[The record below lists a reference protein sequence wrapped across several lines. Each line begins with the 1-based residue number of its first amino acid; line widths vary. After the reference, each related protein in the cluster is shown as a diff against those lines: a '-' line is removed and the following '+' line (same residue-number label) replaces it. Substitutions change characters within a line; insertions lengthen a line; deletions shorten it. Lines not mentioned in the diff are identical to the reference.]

1 MKKSNLTLKILLAM
15 FFGLVLGGILYNFNE
30 TSFVDKVIVNGVLDL
45 LGGIFIN
52 SIKMMVV
59 PLVFVSLV
67 CGSAAIGDI
76 KKLGRVGGKTVLF
89 YITTTAIAISIAFG
103 LASITN
109 PGKGLILENLAKAEY
124 KVGTADSF
132 FNILKN
138 IVSTNPIKSLAEGNM
153 LQIIVFAILVGIG
166 ISVLGSKVEK
176 VKNLFEELN
185 VLVLKLVEIIML
197 FAPIGVFALIT
208 KTFATLGYG
217 AMFNLGKY
225 MLTVVFALIIHFTVT
240 YLGMLTVLGR
250 LNPFKFMRKFMKV
263 ITVAFSTASS
273 NATIPVTLETVQ
285 DDLGVSKGISSF
297 TIPLGATINMDGTAI
312 MQGVATVFIA
322 QIYNIPLDL
331 GDFVTV
337 VMTAT
342 LASIGTAGVP
352 GVGLIMLSMVLTQI
366 GVPVEGIALIIGIDR
381 ILDMCRTAINVT
393 GDAVCTTIIAKT
405 EGEFD
410 NEVFENEV
418 SKISQIA

>member
-1 MKKSNLTLKILLAM
+1 MKKNKLTSKILLAM
-15 FFGLVLGGILYNFNE
+15 VLGLVLGSILYNFNE
-30 TSFVDKVIVNGVLDL
+30 TSFVENFLIGGALDL

-109 PGKGLILENLAKAEY
+109 PGKGLMLEDLAKAEY
-124 KVGTADSF
+124 KVGTAESVLSIF
-132 FNILKN
+132 KN

-153 LQIIVFAILVGIG
+153 LQIIVFAVLVGIG
-166 ISVLGSKVEK
+166 ISLLGNKVEK

-225 MLTVVFALIIHFTVT
+225 MFTVVFALIIHFAIT

-285 DDLGVSKGISSF
+285 QDLGVSKGISSF

-322 QIYNIPLDL
+322 QVYNIPLDL
-331 GDFVTV
+331 GDFITV
-337 VMTAT
+337 VITAT

-393 GDAVCTTIIAKT
+393 GDAICTTIIAKS

-410 NEVFENEV
+410 NEIFEREFDKL
-418 SKISQIA
+418 SETA

>member
-1 MKKSNLTLKILLAM
+1 
-15 FFGLVLGGILYNFNE
+15 
-30 TSFVDKVIVNGVLDL
+30 
-45 LGGIFIN
+45 
-52 SIKMMVV
+52 MMVV

-132 FNILKN
+132 LSILKN
-138 IVSTNPIKSLAEGNM
+138 IVTTNPIKSLAEGNM

-166 ISVLGSKVEK
+166 ISVLGNKVEK
-176 VKNLFEELN
+176 VKNLFDELN
-185 VLVLKLVEIIML
+185 DLVLKLVEIIML

-208 KTFATLGYG
+208 KTFASLGYG

-225 MLTVVFALIIHFTVT
+225 MLTVIFALIIHFTIT
-240 YLGMLTVLGR
+240 YLGMLTVIGR
-250 LNPFKFMRKFMKV
+250 LNPLKFMRKFMKV

-331 GDFVTV
+331 GDFLTV

-410 NEVFENEV
+410 NEIFEREFDKL
-418 SKISQIA
+418 SETA